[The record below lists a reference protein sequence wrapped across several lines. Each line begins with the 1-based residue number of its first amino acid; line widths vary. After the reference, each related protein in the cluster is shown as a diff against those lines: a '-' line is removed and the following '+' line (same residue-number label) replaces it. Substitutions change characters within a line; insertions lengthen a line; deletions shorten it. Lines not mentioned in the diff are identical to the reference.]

1 MSRGNKL
8 VGMRLDPPTISLL
21 DQLAGIMSLSRGQL
35 VAYSLRLLAGH
46 HRIATDATQ
55 APAQLPGQLTVEDL
69 QQAQKAMP

>member
-35 VAYSLRLLAGH
+35 VAYALRLLAGH
-46 HRIATDATQ
+46 HRISTDATP

-69 QQAQKAMP
+69 QQAQK